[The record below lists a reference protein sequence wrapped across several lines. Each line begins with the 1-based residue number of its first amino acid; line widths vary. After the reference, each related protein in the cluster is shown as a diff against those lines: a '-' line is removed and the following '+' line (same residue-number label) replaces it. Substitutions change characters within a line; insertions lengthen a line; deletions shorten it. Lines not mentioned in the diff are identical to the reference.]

1 VRSPR
6 RLTPAEVLDL
16 RETGPF
22 TRDPYTVKLLLDPAT
37 VKLTIKEIFNESM
50 SFVKQAMRR
59 SGIRDPRDLTV
70 SKIARSQA
78 GRPAMESTGR
88 PTAYHLLPPRLNRDT
103 KSHADGVDLNDW
115 FKSLCPAG
123 DPAAEQLASIFAQLP
138 AQVQASL
145 SDEVASKMGVVGI
158 IARGDGQSTQTMTNE
173 KGLHPEAFKR
183 TILAGGGF
191 HETGH
196 FAFAGTPYLF
206 SNRSAPRPISA
217 HTGPSAAARHGLRVA
232 MRV

>member
-1 VRSPR
+1 
-6 RLTPAEVLDL
+6 
-16 RETGPF
+16 
-22 TRDPYTVKLLLDPAT
+22 
-37 VKLTIKEIFNESM
+37 M
-50 SFVKQAMRR
+50 
-59 SGIRDPRDLTV
+59 
-70 SKIARSQA
+70 
-78 GRPAMESTGR
+78 
-88 PTAYHLLPPRLNRDT
+88 
-103 KSHADGVDLNDW
+103 NDW

-183 TILAGGGF
+183 TIPAGGGF

-217 HTGPSAAARHGLRVA
+217 PTGPSAAARHGLRVA